1 MTVLETTEATHTKF
15 KIMSRWS
22 GAVKF
27 ECELTAHVARKSYG
41 FCLGLAVRKALEAG
55 ADLGGADLRGANLGG
70 ANLGGANLGG
80 ANLRGAD
87 LGGANLGGAN
97 LGGANLGGANL
108 RGADLGGANLG
119 GADLGGANLGGANL
133 RGADLGG
140 ANLGDANLGGANL
153 RDANLRDANLRGADL
168 GGANLG
174 GADLGGADLRDANLR
189 GADLGG
195 AKKDFL
201 SEVLKLPNELE
212 ALRLALTE
220 GRVDGSTYSGHCA
233 CLAGTMANALH
244 LDDYTGS
251 AIAAAPGIVFEASA
265 SSPREV
271 FFGAIREGDTPETS
285 SASKI
290 AVEWTDEA
298 IAIRDMIR
306 ATAPKVGP

>member
-87 LGGANLGGAN
+87 LGGANLGV
-97 LGGANLGGANL
+97 
-108 RGADLGGANLG
+108 
-119 GADLGGANLGGANL
+119 
-133 RGADLGG
+133 
-140 ANLGDANLGGANL
+140 ANLGGANL

>member
-55 ADLGGADLRGANLGG
+55 ADLRDADLRDANLGGANLRGANLRDANLGGADLRDANLGG
-70 ANLGGANLGG
+70 ANLRDANLRDANLGGANLGG

-87 LGGANLGGAN
+87 LGGANL
-97 LGGANLGGANL
+97 
-108 RGADLGGANLG
+108 
-119 GADLGGANLGGANL
+119 
-133 RGADLGG
+133 
-140 ANLGDANLGGANL
+140 
-153 RDANLRDANLRGADL
+153 RDAN
-168 GGANLG
+168 
-174 GADLGGADLRDANLR
+174 
-189 GADLGG
+189 LGG